1 MTGFRINFPRSFG
14 EAPAGDIRANNAAAK
29 MA

>member
-1 MTGFRINFPRSFG
+1 MTGFRINFPRSFSD
-14 EAPAGDIRANNAAAK
+14 ALAGDIRANNAPAK